1 MMKRNHTP
9 LTATAAIVAALA
21 LAPTPLLAQAVEI
34 PTDTVIIAPQTTTP
48 AAPPPID
55 QPTVVA
61 PAATPQTAPPPTM
74 TTTPKP
80 TTSTTTTTERTTTTT
95 RATPSTRA
103 AAPAPA
109 PRARAAAPAAA
120 APSTADTVPAPV
132 VDETVTAPI
141 APIASSEPVT
151 EPEAAP
157 STAPGGGD
165 AVMFGIMVLAAIA
178 ALVLAIWGFIAIG
191 RRRPVARRAATPVV
205 ERPKIQHPAP
215 IHAETAREPEP
226 ETTSFAAP
234 ATPTPINTVAP
245 APSMAHTGA
254 AVPLPRTM
262 PATFEERD
270 ALMRRMIAAKPDRAN
285 PFKSPIQRYHR
296 AKLIMQS
303 LGRDFGDTE
312 PWIDLS
318 QYPQNWPEL
327 QRRHVAA

>member
-1 MMKRNHTP
+1 MMKRYHTP
-9 LTATAAIVAALA
+9 LSASAAIAAALA
-21 LAPTPLLAQAVEI
+21 LSPVSLAAQAVEI
-34 PTDTVIIAPQTTTP
+34 PTDTVIIAPQTPPPTVSEPTTVVPPEVQTAPAPTMATTP
-48 AAPPPID
+48 PPP
-55 QPTVVA
+55 A
-61 PAATPQTAPPPTM
+61 RPAAT
-74 TTTPKP
+74 TTTP
-80 TTSTTTTTERTTTTT
+80 TTTTRTT
-95 RATPSTRA
+95 RATPTTTRTA
-103 AAPAPA
+103 TPAPVPRASMAAPAVTEEAPA
-109 PRARAAAPAAA
+109 PVASKPVSEPVVAPVVTDTAAAPAAPA
-120 APSTADTVPAPV
+120 SADN
-132 VDETVTAPI
+132 DNNN
-141 APIASSEPVT
+141 
-151 EPEAAP
+151 
-157 STAPGGGD
+157 GD
-165 AVMFGIMVLAAIA
+165 ATMFGIVVIAAIA

-191 RRRPVARRAATPVV
+191 RRRSPARRVATTTV

-234 ATPTPINTVAP
+234 ASPTPINTVSP

-254 AVPLPRTM
+254 SVPLPRTM

-303 LGRDFGDTE
+303 LGRDFGETD

-327 QRRHVAA
+327 ARRSQAA